1 MSGIEQALA
10 SEAADKLPK
19 RLRQLH
25 DILKGKG
32 IDLAD
37 LEAATVRKVGFWQA
51 MHKDDETG
59 EAIIT
64 DLARIELAPSWDEGP
79 AWPVV
84 QPAPAP
90 PKRPAAKRRRTTK
103 GWQTAYLVPDMQ
115 IGYYSDPDGVL
126 QPIHDEAAMG
136 VALAIAKDLQPD
148 VVVFHGDNADLA
160 ELSRFR
166 HSPAFQ
172 RTTQATIDRCAAE
185 AAAYRAACP
194 DAQLIWLEGN
204 HEARL
209 PFYILDNAKA
219 AFGLRR
225 GLEVAG
231 WPVLSMPHLCH
242 FDASG
247 VVYQSGYPANE
258 WWLNDN
264 FRVIHGHKVRSNG
277 STAHMYLDDARVS
290 TAFGHVHR
298 RELAQRTRHT
308 RHGARTITS
317 VSFGCLARVDGV
329 VPSTK
334 GGMDVH
340 GQPVRTTEDW
350 QNGVGIV
357 RFQPGDGLHVVESV
371 EILGGWA
378 MWSGNEY
385 GVRDRT
391 HTEQENE

>member
-1 MSGIEQALA
+1 MSFDVAPPTAHALA
-10 SEAADKLPK
+10 RATIDTLPK
-19 RLRQLH
+19 RLRRLY
-25 DILKGKG
+25 DILAAKG

-37 LEAATVRKVGFWQA
+37 LEASSVRKVGFWQA
-51 MHKDDETG
+51 MHRNDDG
-59 EAIIT
+59 DAVVT

-79 AWPVV
+79 AWPVI
-84 QPAPAP
+84 QPAPKAP
-90 PKRPAAKRRRTTK
+90 ARPKAKARKATK
-103 GWQTAYLVPDMQ
+103 GWCTAYLVPDMQ
-115 IGYYSDPDGVL
+115 IGYFVNAAGDL
-126 QPIHDEAAMG
+126 EAIHDEAAMA
-136 VALAIAKDLQPD
+136 VALAVAADLQPD
-148 VVVFHGDNADLA
+148 VVVFHGDNADFA
-160 ELSRFR
+160 EMSRFR
-166 HSPAFQ
+166 HSPAFS
-172 RTTQATIDRCAAE
+172 RTTQATIDRCAQVADQ
-185 AAAYRAACP
+185 YRAACP
-194 DAQLIWLEGN
+194 DATIVWLEGN

-209 PFYILDNAKA
+209 PFYILDNARA

-225 GLEVAG
+225 GKDVDG
-231 WPVLSMPHLCH
+231 WPVLSLPHLCH
-242 FDASG
+242 FDAAG
-247 VVYQSGYPANE
+247 VQYASGYPANE

-308 RHGARTITS
+308 RNGPRTITS
-317 VSFGCLARVDGV
+317 VSFGCLARLDGV

-357 RFQPGDGLHVVESV
+357 RYQPGDGLHAVEHV

-378 MWSGNEY
+378 MWRDREY
-385 GVRDRT
+385 GTRADR
-391 HTEQENE
+391 